1 MKILAITSIRSE
13 YDLMTPLFFKLQ
25 SDKDI
30 QLKLLVG
37 GAHNSP
43 SFGYTCRDIKNDGF
57 DILLEI
63 ESLIDAD
70 SKSGRLKS
78 AAVLL
83 ISAVDIVKAYDP
95 DLIIYAGDREEV
107 MIGALLGGY
116 LGIPTLHLYGGDHAA
131 DGHIDNPIRH
141 AVSKLSTCHFVST
154 DEHRK
159 RLLNLREPDYR
170 VFNVGSISLDK
181 FRLTKVKDGITNKVA
196 RREITKPLALVIYH
210 PIQEEVADA
219 PQIVRSILSSLVKF
233 GYHSFVG
240 LPNTDPGN
248 SDIRNAIHDFA
259 SECGDVTVYGNLGRE
274 DFISLFKNCSLIIGN
289 SSAGLLEAASI
300 PIPCI
305 NVGARQ
311 RGRSCGDNVL
321 FANTALDDIEHAIKV
336 VSSKDFQNQVKQVV
350 NPYGDG
356 HSTEKAYSLIKSI
369 DFKSMLAKKEDPLC
383 EQF

>member
-13 YDLMTPLFFKLQ
+13 YDLMTPLFFELQ
-25 SDKDI
+25 SDENI
-30 QLKLLVG
+30 ELKLLVG

-43 SFGYTCRDIKNDGF
+43 SFGYTCQDIKKDGF
-57 DILLEI
+57 DILIEI

-83 ISAVDIVKAYDP
+83 VSAIDVVRTYAP

-116 LGIPTLHLYGGDHAA
+116 LGIPTLHLYGGDHAC

-154 DEHRK
+154 EEHK
-159 RLLNLREPDYR
+159 LRLLSIKEPSFR
-170 VFNVGSISLDK
+170 VHNIGSIALDK
-181 FRLTKVKDGITNKVA
+181 FRLVNEIDGIVELVAKRKVNKPTA
-196 RREITKPLALVIYH
+196 IVIYH
-210 PIQEEVADA
+210 PIEDEIKVADE
-219 PQIVRSILSSLVKF
+219 IISDILTSLIDEGF
-233 GYHSFVG
+233 HCFVG
-240 LPNTDPGN
+240 LPNSDPGN
-248 SDIRNAIHDFA
+248 IHIRNAIQNLAIINEDI
-259 SECGDVTVYGNLGRE
+259 TVYGNLGRE
-274 DFISLFKNCSLIIGN
+274 EFVSLFKSSTLIIGN

-300 PIPCI
+300 PIPCV

-311 RGRSCGDNVL
+311 VGRSCGENVIFVGISSNDITNGIMKATSDL
-321 FANTALDDIEHAIKV
+321 FISSIIDI
-336 VSSKDFQNQVKQVV
+336 N

-356 HSTEKAYSLIKSI
+356 YSANRAYSLIKSI
-369 DFKSMLAKKEDPLC
+369 DFKDILAKKEDPINVK
-383 EQF
+383 